1 VYEVKKGGRR
11 DMTHNRIITST
22 RQWLGTVVVGLK
34 LCPFAD
40 RELRYGRVRFTVTN
54 AETEAELLMA
64 LHSELSLLIN
74 DATVETTLL
83 IHPQTLLDFYDFND
97 FLQVADALLI
107 DLALDGVVQIASF
120 HPEYQFEGTAPDEVQ
135 NYTNRSP
142 SPMLHLIR
150 EDSLA
155 RAIAEYPDVE
165 QIPARNVAL
174 MQAMGSTKMRA
185 LLELCAAEVL
195 NK

>member
-1 VYEVKKGGRR
+1 
-11 DMTHNRIITST
+11 MTHNRIIAST
-22 RQWLGTVVVGLK
+22 RQWVETVVVGLK

-40 RELRYGRVRFTVTN
+40 HELRYGRVRFTVTD

-185 LLELCAAEVL
+185 LLAGCIEI
-195 NK
+195 NSRQS

>member
-1 VYEVKKGGRR
+1 
-11 DMTHNRIITST
+11 MTHNRIITST
-22 RQWLGTVVVGLK
+22 RQWLETVVVGLK

-40 RELRYGRVRFTVTN
+40 RELRYGRVRFTVTD

-97 FLQVADALLI
+97 FLQIADDLLT
-107 DLALDGVVQIASF
+107 DLALQGIVQIASF
-120 HPEYQFEGTAPDEVQ
+120 HPDYQFGGTAPDDVQ

-142 SPMLHLIR
+142 NPMLHLIR

-155 RAIAEYPDVE
+155 RAIGAYPDVA
-165 QIPARNVAL
+165 QIPTRNVAL
-174 MQAMGSTKMRA
+174 MQSMGSTKARA
-185 LLELCAAEVL
+185 LLARCAET
-195 NK
+195 K

>member
-1 VYEVKKGGRR
+1 
-11 DMTHNRIITST
+11 MTHNRIITST
-22 RQWLGTVVVGLK
+22 RQWVETVVVGLK

-97 FLQVADALLI
+97 FLQIADDLLT
-107 DLALDGVVQIASF
+107 DLALQGIVQIASF
-120 HPEYQFEGTAPDEVQ
+120 HPDYQFGGTAPDDVQ

-142 SPMLHLIR
+142 NPMLHLIR

-155 RAIAEYPDVE
+155 RAIGAYPDVA
-165 QIPARNVAL
+165 QIPTRNVAL
-174 MQAMGSTKMRA
+174 MQSMGSTKARA
-185 LLELCAAEVL
+185 LLARCAET
-195 NK
+195 K